1 MNYPFI
7 KVIDNFYDN
16 PDTIRDHALGQ
27 KYEKLSSGFFMGNDT
42 IDKNIIND
50 ECREKI
56 QKVFEGK
63 SMKVTCARYRHARSN
78 NQPLKYIHRN
88 YGNGYHV
95 IIYLTPDEIN
105 TTDDGICFYEHIKM
119 GKRPGKN
126 YNEELLKKDSFNLIN
141 FKSYHIIDYK
151 YNRAVI
157 FDYNFFHSS
166 ANAIGY
172 GDSLE
177 NCRLI
182 QIIEVVL

>member
-16 PDTIRDHALGQ
+16 PDTIRNHALDQ
-27 KYEKLSSGFFMGNDT
+27 KYEKISRGFFMGNDT

-50 ECREKI
+50 ECREKL

-63 SMKVTCARYRHARSN
+63 TMKVTCARYRNTRFRDQSM
-78 NQPLKYIHRN
+78 KYIHRHD
-88 YGNGYHV
+88 GNGYHV

-105 TTDDGICFYEHIKM
+105 TIDDGINFYEHKKM
-119 GKRPGKN
+119 GKRPNKN
-126 YNEELLKKDSFNLIN
+126 FSDELLNKESFNLDN
-141 FKSYHIIDYK
+141 FQCYHKIDYK

-157 FDYNFFHSS
+157 VDYNFFHSAAGS
-166 ANAIGY
+166 YGY
-172 GDSLE
+172 GNSLE